1 MSMKLPKVRVAG
13 AVLAVL
19 LVFSFVGPAATAK
32 SPAASLGPS
41 AVAQVSSIQEEEISP
56 EKQALRELAGSAV
69 ISLFSVSP
77 EMKATKPAFPYKP
90 LEAVFDVVVPPIALL
105 LGMMPVVCV
114 PVLEMLK
121 PIEPVLT
128 LLIDNWEA
136 ISTPIFGTLARP
148 MPPLAPTCTVLPP
161 FCGGLLGAVRGVLAC
176 PELFYWLMPMVADV
190 LEGYSIIFILDLAL
204 NPLSLAALN
213 PTTWADDPTLQAL
226 CRGFEP
232 EHLLLCGIP
241 FIPSCLENV
250 GVLGAVMISGL
261 AVVTGAENL
270 LGIAAEAT

>member
-1 MSMKLPKVRVAG
+1 MKLPKVRVAG

-56 EKQALRELAGSAV
+56 EKQALRELAGGAV

-105 LGMMPVVCV
+105 LGMMPVVLV

-128 LLIDNWEA
+128 FLIDNWEA
-136 ISTPIFGTLARP
+136 ISTPIFGTLARLI
-148 MPPLAPTCTVLPP
+148 PPLAPTCTVLPP
-161 FCGGLLGAVRGVLAC
+161 FLGGLLGAVRGVLAC
-176 PELFYWLMPMVADV
+176 PELLYWIIPMVADV

-204 NPLSLAALN
+204 NPLSLALLN

-250 GVLGAVMISGL
+250 GVLGSVIISGL
-261 AVVTGAENL
+261 GVITGLEAL
-270 LGIAAEAT
+270 LGIAAKGT